1 MAKDV
6 EKNKPEEQVAE
17 GGKEKKKSSKL
28 KWIIIGIVVLLVL
41 GGGVLLM
48 LGGAG
53 AYFFNKSAN
62 KEAQAPA
69 KPPIGAVWAPDVF
82 IINLADADADR
93 YLKVIM
99 NFELSDPLAV
109 AELDVM
115 KPKVRDMVLS
125 VLTVKGLK
133 DVNNFEGKQRLKEEI
148 ALRLNNQMTKGKV
161 VQVYF
166 TDFVVQ

>member
-6 EKNKPEEQVAE
+6 EKNKPEEQAAE
-17 GGKEKKKSSKL
+17 GGKEKKKGSKL

-41 GGGVLLM
+41 GGG
-48 LGGAG
+48 GAG
-53 AYFFNKSAN
+53 AYFFLNKSAN
-62 KEAQAPA
+62 KEAQVVA

-93 YLKVIM
+93 YLKVVM

-109 AELDVM
+109 AELEVM
-115 KPKVRDMVLS
+115 KPKVRDMVLG
-125 VLTVKGLK
+125 VLTVKGIK
-133 DVNNFEGKQRLKEEI
+133 DLNNFEGKQRLKEEI
-148 ALRLNNQMTKGKV
+148 AMRLNNHMTKGKV

-166 TDFVVQ
+166 TDFVIQ

>member
-6 EKNKPEEQVAE
+6 EKEKPDEQAAE
-17 GGKEKKKSSKL
+17 GGKQKKKGSML
-28 KWIIIGIVVLLVL
+28 KWIIIGVVVLVLL
-41 GGGVLLM
+41 GG
-48 LGGAG
+48 GGAG
-53 AYFFNKSAN
+53 AYFFLYKPAA
-62 KEAQAPA
+62 KEAQAPP

-82 IINLADADADR
+82 IINLAETDSDR

-109 AELDVM
+109 TELEQM

-125 VLTVKGLK
+125 ILTVKSFK
-133 DVNNFEGKQRLKEEI
+133 DVGNFEGKQRLKEEI
-148 ALRLNNQMTKGKV
+148 AMRLNNHLTKGKV

>member
-6 EKNKPEEQVAE
+6 EKNKPEEAAE
-17 GGKEKKKSSKL
+17 GGKEKKKGSKL
-28 KWIIIGIVVLLVL
+28 KWIIIGVVLVLVL
-41 GGGVLLM
+41 GG
-48 LGGAG
+48 GGAG
-53 AYFFNKSAN
+53 AYFFLNKSAN
-62 KEAQAPA
+62 KEAQAPP
-69 KPPIGAVWAPDVF
+69 KPAIGAMWAPDVF
-82 IINLADADADR
+82 IINLADAEADR
-93 YLKVIM
+93 YLKVVM

-125 VLTVKGLK
+125 VLTVKGFK

-148 ALRLNNQMTKGKV
+148 AMRLNSQLTKGKV

>member
-6 EKNKPEEQVAE
+6 EKNKPEEQAVE
-17 GGKEKKKSSKL
+17 NGKEKKRGSKL
-28 KWIIIGIVVLLVL
+28 KWIIIGVVIVLAL
-41 GGGVLLM
+41 GG
-48 LGGAG
+48 GGAG
-53 AYFFNKSAN
+53 AYFFMNKSAN
-62 KEAQAPA
+62 KEAQALP

-82 IINLADADADR
+82 IINLADSEADR
-93 YLKVIM
+93 YLKVVM

-125 VLTVKGLK
+125 VLTVKGFK

-148 ALRLNNQMTKGKV
+148 AMRLNSQLTKGKV

>member
-6 EKNKPEEQVAE
+6 EKNKPEETAE
-17 GGKEKKKSSKL
+17 GGKEKKKGSKL
-28 KWIIIGIVVLLVL
+28 KWIIIGVVLVLVL
-41 GGGVLLM
+41 GG
-48 LGGAG
+48 GGAG
-53 AYFFNKSAN
+53 AYFFLNKSAN
-62 KEAQAPA
+62 KDAQ

-82 IINLADADADR
+82 IINLADAEADR
-93 YLKVIM
+93 YLKVVM

-125 VLTVKGLK
+125 VLTVKGFK

-148 ALRLNNQMTKGKV
+148 AMRLNSQLTKGKV

>member
-6 EKNKPEEQVAE
+6 EKNKPEEQAVE
-17 GGKEKKKSSKL
+17 NGKEKKRGSKL
-28 KWIIIGIVVLLVL
+28 KWIIIGVVIVLVL
-41 GGGVLLM
+41 GG
-48 LGGAG
+48 GGAG
-53 AYFFNKSAN
+53 AYFFMNKSAN
-62 KEAQAPA
+62 KEAQALP

-82 IINLADADADR
+82 IINLADAEADR
-93 YLKVIM
+93 YLKVVM

-125 VLTVKGLK
+125 VLTVKGFK

-148 ALRLNNQMTKGKV
+148 AMRLNSQLTKGKV

>member
-17 GGKEKKKSSKL
+17 GGKEKKKGSKL

-41 GGGVLLM
+41 GGG
-48 LGGAG
+48 GAG
-53 AYFFNKSAN
+53 AYFFLNKSAN
-62 KEAQAPA
+62 KEAQVPA

>member
-1 MAKDV
+1 MAKEVD
-6 EKNKPEEQVAE
+6 KNKPEEATAE
-17 GGKEKKKSSKL
+17 DGKEKKKGSKL
-28 KWIIIGIVVLLVL
+28 KWIIIGIVVVLVL
-41 GGGVLLM
+41 GGG
-48 LGGAG
+48 G
-53 AYFFNKSAN
+53 AYFFLNKSAN
-62 KEAQAPA
+62 KEAQAPP

-93 YLKVIM
+93 YLKVVM

-125 VLTVKGLK
+125 VLTVKGIK
-133 DVNNFEGKQRLKEEI
+133 DLNNFEGKQRLKEEI
-148 ALRLNNQMTKGKV
+148 AMRLNNHMTKGKV

-166 TDFVVQ
+166 TDFVIQ

>member
-6 EKNKPEEQVAE
+6 EKNKPEEQAAE
-17 GGKEKKKSSKL
+17 GGKEKKKGSKL
-28 KWIIIGIVVLLVL
+28 KWIIIGVVIVLAL
-41 GGGVLLM
+41 GG
-48 LGGAG
+48 GGAG
-53 AYFFNKSAN
+53 AYFFMSKSAN
-62 KEAQAPA
+62 KEAQALP

-82 IINLADADADR
+82 IINLADAEADR
-93 YLKVIM
+93 YLKVVM

-125 VLTVKGLK
+125 VLTVKGFK
-133 DVNNFEGKQRLKEEI
+133 DVNSFEGKQRLKEEI
-148 ALRLNNQMTKGKV
+148 AMRLNSQLTKGKV

>member
-1 MAKDV
+1 MAKDT
-6 EKNKPEEQVAE
+6 EKNKPEEQSAE
-17 GGKEKKKSSKL
+17 GGKEKKKGSKL

-41 GGGVLLM
+41 GGG
-48 LGGAG
+48 GAG
-53 AYFFNKSAN
+53 AYFFLNKSAN
-62 KEAQAPA
+62 KEANAPP

-93 YLKVIM
+93 YLKVVM

-125 VLTVKGLK
+125 VLTVKGIK
-133 DVNNFEGKQRLKEEI
+133 DLNSFEGKQRLKEEI
-148 ALRLNNQMTKGKV
+148 AMRLNNHMTKGKV

-166 TDFVVQ
+166 TDFVIQ

>member
-1 MAKDV
+1 M
-6 EKNKPEEQVAE
+6 EKNKPEEQAVE
-17 GGKEKKKSSKL
+17 NGKEKKRGSKL
-28 KWIIIGIVVLLVL
+28 KWIIIGVVIVLVL
-41 GGGVLLM
+41 GG
-48 LGGAG
+48 GGAG
-53 AYFFNKSAN
+53 AYFFMNKSAN
-62 KEAQAPA
+62 KEAQALP

-82 IINLADADADR
+82 IINLADSEADR
-93 YLKVIM
+93 YLKVVM

-125 VLTVKGLK
+125 VLTVKGFK

-148 ALRLNNQMTKGKV
+148 AMRLNSQLTKGKV

>member
-1 MAKDV
+1 
-6 EKNKPEEQVAE
+6 
-17 GGKEKKKSSKL
+17 
-28 KWIIIGIVVLLVL
+28 
-41 GGGVLLM
+41 
-48 LGGAG
+48 
-53 AYFFNKSAN
+53 
-62 KEAQAPA
+62 
-69 KPPIGAVWAPDVF
+69 
-82 IINLADADADR
+82 
-93 YLKVIM
+93 M

>member
-17 GGKEKKKSSKL
+17 GGKEKKKGSKL

-41 GGGVLLM
+41 GGG
-48 LGGAG
+48 
-53 AYFFNKSAN
+53 
-62 KEAQAPA
+62 
-69 KPPIGAVWAPDVF
+69 GAVWAPDVF

-93 YLKVIM
+93 YLKVVM

>member
-6 EKNKPEEQVAE
+6 EKNKPEEQAVE
-17 GGKEKKKSSKL
+17 NGKEKKRGSKL
-28 KWIIIGIVVLLVL
+28 KWIIIGVVIVLVL
-41 GGGVLLM
+41 GG
-48 LGGAG
+48 GGAG
-53 AYFFNKSAN
+53 AYFFMNKSAN
-62 KEAQAPA
+62 KEAQALP

-82 IINLADADADR
+82 IINLADSEADR
-93 YLKVIM
+93 YLKVVM

-125 VLTVKGLK
+125 VLTVKGFK

-148 ALRLNNQMTKGKV
+148 AMRLNSQLTKGKV

>member
-6 EKNKPEEQVAE
+6 EKNKQEEQVAE
-17 GGKEKKKSSKL
+17 GGKEKKKGSKL

-41 GGGVLLM
+41 GGG
-48 LGGAG
+48 GAG
-53 AYFFNKSAN
+53 AYFFLNKSAN

-82 IINLADADADR
+82 IINLADAEADR

-125 VLTVKGLK
+125 VLTVKGFK

>member
-6 EKNKPEEQVAE
+6 EKNKPEEQSAE
-17 GGKEKKKSSKL
+17 SGKEEKKGSKL
-28 KWIIIGIVVLLVL
+28 KWIIIGIVVVLVL
-41 GGGVLLM
+41 GGG
-48 LGGAG
+48 G
-53 AYFFNKSAN
+53 AYFFLNKSAN
-62 KEAQAPA
+62 KEAQAPP

-125 VLTVKGLK
+125 VLTVKGIK
-133 DVNNFEGKQRLKEEI
+133 DLNNFEGKQRLKEEI
-148 ALRLNNQMTKGKV
+148 AMRLNNHMTKGKI

-166 TDFVVQ
+166 TDFVIQ

>member
-6 EKNKPEEQVAE
+6 EKNKPEEQSAE
-17 GGKEKKKSSKL
+17 GGKEKKKGSKL
-28 KWIIIGIVVLLVL
+28 KWIIIGIVVVLVL
-41 GGGVLLM
+41 GGG
-48 LGGAG
+48 G
-53 AYFFNKSAN
+53 AYFFLNKSAN
-62 KEAQAPA
+62 KEAQAPP

-125 VLTVKGLK
+125 VLTVKGIK
-133 DVNNFEGKQRLKEEI
+133 DLNNFEGKQRLKEEI
-148 ALRLNNQMTKGKV
+148 AMRLNNHMTKGKI

-166 TDFVVQ
+166 TDFVIQ

>member
-6 EKNKPEEQVAE
+6 EKNKPEEQAAE
-17 GGKEKKKSSKL
+17 GGKEKKEGSKL
-28 KWIIIGIVVLLVL
+28 KWIIIGVVIVLVL
-41 GGGVLLM
+41 GGS
-48 LGGAG
+48 GAG
-53 AYFFNKSAN
+53 AYFFLNKSTN
-62 KEAQAPA
+62 KEAQALP

-82 IINLADADADR
+82 IINLADAEADR
-93 YLKVIM
+93 YLKVVM

-115 KPKVRDMVLS
+115 KPKVRDMVLG
-125 VLTVKGLK
+125 VLTVKGFK

-148 ALRLNNQMTKGKV
+148 AMRLNSQLTKGKV